1 MLSLIRQFG
10 QHLTQRL
17 IALAVLA
24 GVCLALVPLP
34 IASPPVAG
42 KDRSQPFP
50 CMDRPCGCASADQC
64 WKGCCCFT
72 NSEKVAWARAN
83 RIELPAFVL
92 AAAKKEAETIAAAKP
107 APEKPAA
114 SCCQSHGKSCCAK
127 EDGGECSHS
136 HGVATSDAVRKTAPA
151 ADDVRAQSNKKRT
164 SVRWTLG
171 IAAQKCRGEH
181 GTIAGLPVCI
191 PVVPDV
197 LTAPPTLTTP
207 LSIPCS
213 ESFSGETLPPPV
225 PPPRRVLCA

>member
-34 IASPPVAG
+34 IASPPIAG
-42 KDRSQPFP
+42 KDRSKPFP

-72 NSEKVAWARAN
+72 NAEKVAWARAH
-83 RIELPAFVL
+83 RIELPPFVL
-92 AAAKKEAETIAAAKP
+92 AAAKKEAEAVAAAKP
-107 APEKPAA
+107 AKEGSAP
-114 SCCQSHGKSCCAK
+114 SCCQGHGKSCCSK
-127 EDGGECSHS
+127 ESGECSHS
-136 HGVATSDAVRKTAPA
+136 HDIAAKAPVTG
-151 ADDVRAQSNKKRT
+151 DDSPQAREKRSN
-164 SVRWTLG
+164 VRWMLG

-191 PVVPDV
+191 PVVPDA
-197 LTAPPTLTTP
+197 LTAPPTLAIC
-207 LSIPCS
+207 LSIPRS

-225 PPPRRVLCA
+225 PPPRRALCA

>member
-10 QHLTQRL
+10 HHLTQRL

-34 IASPPVAG
+34 IAAPPVAG
-42 KDRSQPFP
+42 KDRSKPFP

-92 AAAKKEAETIAAAKP
+92 AAAKKEAEAVAAAKP
-107 APEKPAA
+107 APQKPAA
-114 SCCQSHGKSCCAK
+114 GCCQSHGKSCCEK
-127 EDGGECSHS
+127 EGGECSHS
-136 HGVATSDAVRKTAPA
+136 HAVAANDADRKTAPTVR
-151 ADDVRAQSNKKRT
+151 DDQAQSHDERT
-164 SVRWTLG
+164 DVRWTLG

-191 PVVPDV
+191 PVAPDV
-197 LTAPPTLTTP
+197 LTAPPTLAIR

-213 ESFSGETLPPPV
+213 ESFAGETLPPPV

>member
-24 GVCLALVPLP
+24 GICLALVPLP
-34 IASPPVAG
+34 IAAPPTAG

-72 NSEKVAWARAN
+72 NGEKVAWARAN

-92 AAAKKEAETIAAAKP
+92 AAAQKEAEAVATAKP

-114 SCCQSHGKSCCAK
+114 NCCQSHGKSCCAK
-127 EDGGECSHS
+127 EGGECSHS
-136 HGVATSDAVRKTAPA
+136 HAVAMKGTDQKTASA
-151 ADDVRAQSNKKRT
+151 ADEVRTQPNKTRAN
-164 SVRWTLG
+164 VRWTLG

-191 PVVPDV
+191 PAVPDV
-197 LTAPPTLTTP
+197 LTAPPTLVIR

-225 PPPRRVLCA
+225 PPPRRILCA